1 MEYPQGATP
10 LDKDELN
17 GLKHP
22 HISTRQELD
31 ALEQDNIL
39 AGLRWLRA
47 QRKFSQDDL
56 LTEGFITTLHKRMF
70 GEVWRWAG
78 QFRKTEKNIGIDP
91 AQIPTALRNLLD
103 DARYWIEHR
112 TFGAAEFAARLHH
125 RLVSIH
131 PFPNGNGRA
140 TRLITDEIVSRY
152 FDGFRPHWENSALIT
167 EGAHRQRYIAAL
179 RDADAGN
186 YQPLVGFLSG

>member
-39 AGLRWLRA
+39 AGLRWLRV

-140 TRLITDEIVSRY
+140 TRLITDEIVFRY
-152 FDGFRPHWENSALIT
+152 FDGFRPHWENSSLIT

-186 YQPLVGFLSG
+186 YQPLIGFLSG